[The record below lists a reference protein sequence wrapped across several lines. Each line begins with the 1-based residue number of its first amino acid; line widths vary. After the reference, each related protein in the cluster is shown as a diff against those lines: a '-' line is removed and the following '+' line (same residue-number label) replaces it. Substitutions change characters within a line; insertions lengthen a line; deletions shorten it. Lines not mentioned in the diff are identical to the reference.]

1 MYLTLPRSPIWY
13 SVRTNNDIWWYEDN
27 LPCGSKIVA
36 VHNHWHYIWSCV
48 SYNKV
53 PTKPFS
59 HPVSVLLQRRM
70 QNQRVWWCFTG
81 DFQYLIGILVHFL
94 HSVLKLLNFRNV
106 IHAQT
111 KQVLIFSST
120 ITIKKYEANVQMGAT
135 KFPTPGSQYDLKM
148 YYCTHHIPKH
158 RRDTFHKAFKGCG
171 IEGNDKLQ

>member
-1 MYLTLPRSPIWY
+1 MCLTSPRSPIWY

-59 HPVSVLLQRRM
+59 HPVSVLLQWRM

-94 HSVLKLLNFRNV
+94 HSVLKLLNFYNV
-106 IHAQT
+106 IHAET

-120 ITIKKYEANVQMGAT
+120 ITIKKVRSKCANGCHQVSHSWQSIWSEDVLLHT
-135 KFPTPGSQYDLKM
+135 SYPKTSPWY
-148 YYCTHHIPKH
+148 IPQS
-158 RRDTFHKAFKGCG
+158 F
-171 IEGNDKLQ
+171 